1 MFDASIL
8 WIYFQPFP
16 LKATLGSWR
25 SWWTHFG
32 SSYLVIKKHAERSST
47 SSPSY
52 ANYAKQRLAL
62 MKYHD
67 GPEPPNFQGSQYCE
81 LILDGMH
88 FSVKLS
94 DTHVQLKY
102 RNIVFTRN
110 FLEETGEH
118 SICSQFFK
126 ELANLYASG
135 VSSAK
140 LGIFRAAS
148 LSGEYS
154 LWCVKNIKCEC
165 VSLPHEQSFYVIFCL
180 TRM

>member
-67 GPEPPNFQGSQYCE
+67 GPEPPNFQGSQYCD
-81 LILDGMH
+81 LILGGTY

-94 DTHVQLKY
+94 DNCVQL
-102 RNIVFTRN
+102 RDGNIVLIRN
-110 FLEETGEH
+110 FLEENGEH
-118 SICSQFFK
+118 SICGQFFK
-126 ELANLYASG
+126 GLDNLYVSG
-135 VSSAK
+135 LPSAE

-165 VSLPHEQSFYVIFCL
+165 VCLPHEQSYVIFCL